1 MAPHTLLPSP
11 GVQGCETEAHAS
23 VPAIVLLGG
32 LRQGQT
38 QPQIIVLQLPA
49 DLPGISLALSLH
61 APTQEVRR
69 TIVPSA
75 QAYPLDKLIAAV
87 DKYQLLTRQ
96 RVSSS
101 LPRAFVSC
109 CAHSRW
115 QQPGGRP
122 GPA

>member
-1 MAPHTLLPSP
+1 M
-11 GVQGCETEAHAS
+11 
-23 VPAIVLLGG
+23 
-32 LRQGQT
+32 
-38 QPQIIVLQLPA
+38 LQLPA

-101 LPRAFVSC
+101 LYGACVSC
-109 CAHSRW
+109 FAHSLW
-115 QQPGGRP
+115 Q
-122 GPA
+122 